1 MNIQNF
7 DLNLLLALDALLKE
21 QHVTRAALRIG
32 LSQPAMSNALARLRD
47 LLDDPLLVR
56 TAKGMVPTPRAERL
70 REPVREA
77 LRAIE
82 RAVSDV
88 EAFAPATAQAALDLM
103 TSDAIGMLLL
113 PRLGERLRTEAPG
126 ISLRVHAVN
135 EEEPWEGLE
144 SGRIDLVAGV
154 YDSVPA
160 GVREQPLYEER
171 LVCMMRMDH
180 PLARKPLSLRQYV
193 ELPHILVMT
202 SRSGL
207 GSSLVDRSLEQ
218 RGLTRRIALT
228 LPHFLLAPFIVAQ
241 SDFVILFP
249 SRLAA
254 YFAGLLPLRIVAPPL
269 PLPSYAIRLYWHERA
284 HRDPAN
290 GWLREQV
297 LEAARQIESRPGGVP
312 EDGAPEDEATPG
324 PTEEQRDAS

>member
-21 QHVTRAALRIG
+21 QHVTRAAMRIG

-56 TAKGMVPTPRAERL
+56 AAKGMVPTPRAERL
-70 REPVREA
+70 REPVRAA

-82 RAVSDV
+82 RAVSD
-88 EAFAPATAQAALDLM
+88 EDAFVPATTQASLDLT

-113 PRLGERLRTEAPG
+113 PRLGERLRKEAPG
-126 ISLRVHAVN
+126 ISLHVHAMN
-135 EEEPWEGLE
+135 EEEGPWEGLE

-154 YDSVPA
+154 YDSPPA
-160 GVREQPLYEER
+160 GVRDLPLYEER
-171 LVCMMRMDH
+171 FVCVMRAGH
-180 PLARKPLSLRQYV
+180 PLAGKPLSLRQYV
-193 ELPHILVMT
+193 ELPHILVLT

-207 GSSLVDRSLEQ
+207 GPSLVDRSLEQ

-254 YFAGLLPLRIVAPPL
+254 HFAALLPVRIAAPPL
-269 PLPSYAIRLYWHERA
+269 PLPSYTIRLYWHERA

-290 GWLREQV
+290 GWMRGLVQ
-297 LEAARQIESRPGGVP
+297 EAVQDFGSRQ
-312 EDGAPEDEATPG
+312 DETPG
-324 PTEEQRDAS
+324 ADVPAGPTPERRDAG